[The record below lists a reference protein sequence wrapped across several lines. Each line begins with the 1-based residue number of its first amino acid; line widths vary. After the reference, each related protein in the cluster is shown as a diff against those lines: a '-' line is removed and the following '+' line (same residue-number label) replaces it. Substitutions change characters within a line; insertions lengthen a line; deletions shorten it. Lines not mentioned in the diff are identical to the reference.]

1 MIVSPVL
8 LLSLPRTLVLIEVVL
23 AIVAIGMMVYLT
35 VGHLTSE
42 RQQSVLRLVGLL
54 VLVSL
59 LLGGLQ
65 YLIR

>member
-1 MIVSPVL
+1 MTTPLL

-23 AIVAIGMMVYLT
+23 AVVAIGLMVYLT
-35 VGHLTSE
+35 VGHLTND
-42 RQQSVLRLVGLL
+42 RQQSVLRLVGAL
-54 VLVSL
+54 VLISL

>member
-1 MIVSPVL
+1 MMTTPLL

-23 AIVAIGMMVYLT
+23 AVVAIGLMVYLT
-35 VGHLTSE
+35 VGHLTND
-42 RQQSVLRLVGLL
+42 RQQSVLRLVGAL
-54 VLVSL
+54 VLISL